1 MAGEYAFLFFS
12 IGIIVSGLLAI
23 PVLACSTAY
32 AIANTFGWREGMDEK
47 ISDAKGFYIIF
58 LSSLLFGDFI
68 GIYPDLNAVDALYY
82 SQVLDGILS
91 PVLIAILFLI
101 SNNKKIMG
109 KYISGKFNNFF
120 QHLLLLL
127 L

>member
-1 MAGEYAFLFFS
+1 
-12 IGIIVSGLLAI
+12 
-23 PVLACSTAY
+23 
-32 AIANTFGWREGMDEK
+32 MDEK